1 MSLTTSLAIQNLYNY
16 FYDTHLTHD
25 NGYLID
31 KSPLDPKV
39 GYAELFVR
47 KDKSYL
53 LTIYSDSSFCCETLG
68 FGSLVRLVQYTA
80 IHIFRLLRVC
90 GVFSDSKVA
99 SNDLA
104 IRSYQFLKAQ
114 NRDIGVYTDKPNFA
128 RLKTSIPPG
137 VSAGNDEFF
146 DIDDDTDDNKLIKSE
161 KEESAEAFLDR
172 ISFHFEFWRSHCGTF
187 PLGIKV
193 K

>member
-1 MSLTTSLAIQNLYNY
+1 MSLTTDLAIQNLYNY

-31 KSPLDPKV
+31 KSPLDPKI

-53 LTIYSDSSFCCETLG
+53 LHVFAKDSLFCCE
-68 FGSLVRLVQYTA
+68 SLVRLVQYVV
-80 IHIFRLLRVC
+80 ILSFKLLRTC
-90 GVFSDSKVA
+90 GVFINSKGA
-99 SNDLA
+99 GKDLA

-114 NRDIGVYTDKPNFA
+114 NRNIGLYTDKPNFA
-128 RLKTSIPPG
+128 HLKISIAPG
-137 VSAGNDEFF
+137 VSACTHEYFEL
-146 DIDDDTDDNKLIKSE
+146 DDDSDDNKLIQS
-161 KEESAEAFLDR
+161 KELESAQDFLDR
-172 ISFHFEFWRSHCGTF
+172 ISCHFEFWRSHLGTF
-187 PLGIKV
+187 PLGIEV